1 MTTRVGTSGGVE
13 SHGHEVLAAREAG
26 VSAWMGAWVGAWMG
40 SHGVRLDERKARQH
54 RSGSK
59 QQQEPQQLTARGCSR
74 LGVQVVSEL
83 VEALG

>member
-1 MTTRVGTSGGVE
+1 MATRYWQPERPGYQ
-13 SHGHEVLAAREAG
+13 HGWGHGLGHGWGAMGDGWTNEKPGSIAAAA
-26 VSAWMGAWVGAWMG
+26 S
-40 SHGVRLDERKARQH
+40 S
-54 RSGSK
+54 SK

>member
-1 MTTRVGTSGGVE
+1 MATRYWQPERPGYQ
-13 SHGHEVLAAREAG
+13 HGLGHGLGHGWGA
-26 VSAWMGAWVGAWMG
+26 MGDGWTN
-40 SHGVRLDERKARQH
+40 EKP
-54 RSGSK
+54 GSK